1 MRSRRCVICA
11 GSPLSSTFESLSDSD
26 GRTGADDEE
35 MTVSSGPGGRR
46 VDEALAMVENLVD
59 HAAAAGVPSVEVL
72 HGKGT
77 GALRAAIREALAAR
91 SDVAGVEAAEW
102 NQGGEG
108 VTVVKLGPG

>member
-1 MRSRRCVICA
+1 V
-11 GSPLSSTFESLSDSD
+11 G
-26 GRTGADDEE
+26 GRAPIGA
-35 MTVSSGPGGRR
+35 SGALTARTRVDVRGRR

-91 SDVAGVEAAEW
+91 NDVAGVEAAQW

-108 VTVVKLGPG
+108 VTVVRLGPG